1 MKQNYYYNPNKLL
14 SLKDLN
20 GREPEIRFL
29 VGNKTAGKTFA
40 AKYYDV
46 RRFKEHRE
54 KFVVFTRWKTDLPG
68 KVRGF
73 FDKDIGPIKFPRH
86 RMSQKSLMGGFAQEI
101 YFDDI
106 PCGYVIAIN
115 DVDRV
120 KDNSSMFSDA
130 KRWFFD
136 EFIPESG
143 RYCPDEIRK
152 FNSIR
157 IAIARGGS
165 DGTHA
170 RPFPGIMCSNKVTQF
185 NPYFDYFGITNRLQP
200 RTKFLRGDG
209 WVLEQTH
216 NKFAAQEL
224 RDNFHTI
231 SEEELQYAADN
242 AYMLDS
248 SVFVENIAGLKRPMC
263 TIRFNKQKYTVWSTA
278 EETLYLVSSKLK
290 APAAYVLTTQMSD
303 HEPGVHL
310 VTRGDYVYKA
320 LRKAYNEGRV
330 RFDSGSAKHAF
341 LTTLMMI

>member
-1 MKQNYYYNPNKLL
+1 MDTGYYYNLNKLL
-14 SLKDLN
+14 SMKDLN
-20 GREPEIRFL
+20 GRDPEIFFL
-29 VGNKTAGKTFA
+29 VGNKTAGKTFSV
-40 AKYYDV
+40 KYYDV

-54 KFVVFTRWKTDLPG
+54 KFVLFTRWKTDLPG

-86 RMSQKSLMGGFAQEI
+86 GMSQKSLMGGFAQEL
-101 YFDDI
+101 YFDGM

-170 RPFPGIMCSNKVTQF
+170 RPFPGIMCANKVTQF
-185 NPYFDYFGITNRLQP
+185 NPYFDYFGITNRIQP
-200 RTKFLRGDG
+200 RTKFLRGYG

-216 NKFAAQEL
+216 NQFAAQEL

-242 AYMLDS
+242 AYMMDNDTFLDKVS
-248 SVFVENIAGLKRPMC
+248 GPKRPMC
-263 TIRFNKQKYTVWSTA
+263 VIRYNKKQFTVWATS
-278 EETLYLVSSKLK
+278 EQSLYLVSSKLK
-290 APAAYVLTTQMSD
+290 SPALYTITTQPND
-303 HEPGVHL
+303 HEPGVNL
-310 VTRGDYVYKA
+310 VTRGDYVYKT
-320 LRKAYNEGRV
+320 LRNAYNKGLV
-330 RFDSGSAKHAF
+330 RFDSGAAKNAF
-341 LTTLMMI
+341 LSTLMLI